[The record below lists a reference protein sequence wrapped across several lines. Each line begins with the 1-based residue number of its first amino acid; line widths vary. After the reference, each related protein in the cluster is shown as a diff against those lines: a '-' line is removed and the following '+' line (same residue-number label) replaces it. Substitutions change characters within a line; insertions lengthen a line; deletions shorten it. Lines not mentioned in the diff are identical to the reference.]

1 MSKTYSEQVE
11 KAVMLAEGVKNNFNL
26 VKDKGISMDDIELL
40 LKQAKEVKE
49 ASEEVDELRA
59 NLSAKSA
66 VAQKKLAD
74 IKNQMLAVK
83 RIIKM
88 NFDQLKWQKFSIAD
102 KR

>member
-88 NFDQLKWQKFSIAD
+88 NFDQLKWQKFGIAD